1 MSRGPAGPSCNPLVL
16 LGSGLQHARHEKAR
30 LLTGQFQY
38 SCLISIDYLGRKVAH
53 KGLDHRMADR
63 FFGGVG
69 QQVLL
74 GDISDV
80 FALRVLGEQMVKR
93 LVLARAHLGR
103 DRLPPFLGV
112 VELWIDVEHH
122 AAERIEA
129 VLDHLAYFKLCIY
142 NQRLRQYLN
151 SAFFVGVT
159 FGVTFSIFGDSTIKR
174 LPQDGVGRHSNRA
187 LLIHINSRSHLAGP
201 LTLWRVAARDS
212 SAQLGAL

>member
-1 MSRGPAGPSCNPLVL
+1 MPRDLTEPSRFRVRSLRARPGMTKMSIQLAVARAIAAALVL
-16 LGSGLQHARHEKAR
+16 HEYFGD
-30 LLTGQFQY
+30 L
-38 SCLISIDYLGRKVAH
+38 
-53 KGLDHRMADR
+53 RMADR

-112 VELWIDVEHH
+112 VEYRIDVEHH

-129 VLDHLAYFKLCIY
+129 VLDHLADLVFCDAYFVHVSDHLIH
-142 NQRLRQYLN
+142 RLGLRQ
-151 SAFFVGVT
+151 T
-159 FGVTFSIFGDSTIKR
+159 FAY
-174 LPQDGVGRHSNRA
+174 NA
-187 LLIHINSRSHLAGP
+187 
-201 LTLWRVAARDS
+201 
-212 SAQLGAL
+212 